1 MAQAYILYS
10 EAAALDPTRKLY
22 WLRSQAV
29 RSRAALQAKPTPPNQ
44 PAADT
49 PGSSENPFDPLDDKD
64 AADQRKPLPPP
75 ELNPKQGRRSFNLR
89 GDVKSLFESVT
100 RAFEL
105 DTIFDSDF
113 QTGPQ
118 LSFHIDEADYREAL
132 HALEAATGSFVAPLS
147 AKLLLV
153 VKDSEQKRREV
164 EPTVTLT
171 MPLPDVLNQPEL
183 NEIAQGVRQIMTL
196 EHLAVDTAH
205 STIVI
210 RDRLSKALPARRMIA
225 ELIHA
230 RAEVE
235 IQVDFIEMDRTYMRE
250 LGLELQTSFPFTW
263 LGHFSLF
270 RPSIPSTI
278 TRLATFGGGKTLFGV
293 GIVNAQVFANMSQSR
308 AQTLLRID
316 LRSADSQPA
325 TFHVG
330 DRYPVITGGY
340 FGSPLAGQGVP
351 GNQRIVAPPPA
362 FQYED
367 LGVILK
373 VTPRIHGM
381 EDISLDIDTEFK
393 VLAGQA
399 FNGIPVISNR
409 KLNSKVTL
417 RDGEWGIVAGMLN
430 SADARAI
437 RGLAGLSTL
446 PVIGPLIRK
455 NTRDESHSEVLIVV
469 KPRLLRLPAD
479 QFPAPVLRV
488 GSETRPLTPL

>member
-1 MAQAYILYS
+1 M
-10 EAAALDPTRKLY
+10 
-22 WLRSQAV
+22 
-29 RSRAALQAKPTPPNQ
+29 KPK
-44 PAADT
+44 
-49 PGSSENPFDPLDDKD
+49 PGR
-64 AADQRKPLPPP
+64 QT
-75 ELNPKQGRRSFNLR
+75 FNLR
-89 GDVKSLFESVT
+89 GDSKSLFET
-100 RAFEL
+100 LARAFDL
-105 DTIFDSDF
+105 DTIFDSEF
-113 QTGPQ
+113 QPGPQ

-132 HALEAATGSFVAPLS
+132 HALEAATGSFAVPLS

-153 VKDSEQKRREV
+153 VKDTEQKRREV
-164 EPTVTLT
+164 EPTVTIT
-171 MPLPDVLNQPEL
+171 MPLPDVLNTQEL
-183 NEIAQGVRQIMTL
+183 NEIAQWVRQIMTL

-205 STIVI
+205 TSIVI
-210 RDRLSKALPARRMIA
+210 RDRLSKALPARRMIE

-230 RAEVE
+230 RGEVE
-235 IQVDFIEMDRTYMRE
+235 IEVDFIEVDRSYMHE

-270 RPSIPSTI
+270 QPSIPSTI
-278 TRLATFGGGKTLFGV
+278 TNLVTFGGGKTLFGV
-293 GIVNAQVFANMSQSR
+293 GIVNAQVFANMSSSR

-316 LRSADSQPA
+316 VRSADGQPA

-340 FGSPLAGQGVP
+340 FGAPLAGQGVP
-351 GNQRIVAPPPA
+351 GNQQIVAPPPA

-373 VTPRIHGM
+373 ITPRIHGM

-409 KLNSKVTL
+409 KLNSKVTV

-430 SADARAI
+430 SSDARSI

-455 NTRDESHSEVLIVV
+455 NTKDESTSEVLMVV

-479 QFPAPVLRV
+479 QFPASVLRV
-488 GSETRPLTPL
+488 GAETRPLTQL